1 MSDAYSLS
9 HSLVM
14 HQQRHAKDVRNVVDA
29 KDVFGRHMT
38 ELRDLGLDLI
48 AQGLVA
54 PVTSGASR
62 RLGR

>member
-1 MSDAYSLS
+1 
-9 HSLVM
+9 M